1 MPNKAIIGFQNYP
14 TLINKALKR
23 TFIAVLGNDMDISG
37 NIKRIR
43 EAKNLSQKEVIS
55 AIGMGAAQYS
65 RIENGKTDPSVST
78 LAKIAKALG
87 ISMAELFYDN
97 DSLREVSSMD
107 KTLMERVSLI
117 DSLTK
122 EEQKTLFTV
131 LDAFVAKHKF
141 KSTLKTVLQDIE

>member
-1 MPNKAIIGFQNYP
+1 M
-14 TLINKALKR
+14 TLGEHILILRKKHNLSQ
-23 TFIAVLGNDMDISG
+23 AVLGKLADASGDIIGRYERDMTPSI
-37 NIKRIR
+37 
-43 EAKNLSQKEVIS
+43 EVI
-55 AIGMGAAQYS
+55 M
-65 RIENGKTDPSVST
+65 
-78 LAKIAKALG
+78 KIADALG
-87 ISMAELFYDN
+87 VSMAELFYDN

-131 LDAFVAKHKF
+131 LDAFVAKRKF